1 MTQIGTRRC
10 DGGCDWFDGAH
21 RLSLRL
27 ASLLV
32 LVILF
37 ALAVPDVAAQG
48 RSVRG
53 KVTDQ
58 AGEPLKGAVVKLKNA
73 HTLHIRSY
81 ITQADGEYRFY
92 GLHPDLDYELK
103 AKYRGYT
110 SKVRTLNWYDSRTEA
125 QIDFTLRL
133 REDARE
139 SLNAVLARSAMGP
152 CKPLPATRGR

>member
-10 DGGCDWFDGAH
+10 EGGCDWIDGAH
-21 RLSLRL
+21 RFSLRF
-27 ASLLV
+27 AKRLLV
-32 LVILF
+32 VTLF
-37 ALAVPDVAAQG
+37 ALAVPHAAAQG

-53 KVTDQ
+53 KVMDQ
-58 AGEPLKGAVVKLKNA
+58 AGEPLKGAVVKIKDA

-81 ITQADGEYRFY
+81 ITQADGEYRFH

-125 QIDFTLRL
+125 QIDFKLRL
-133 REDARE
+133 REDARA
-139 SLNAVLARSAMGP
+139 SLNAVLTRSAMGP

>member
-1 MTQIGTRRC
+1 MTQIRMRRC
-10 DGGCDWFDGAH
+10 DGGCDRIDGAP
-21 RLSLRL
+21 RLSLRFAML
-27 ASLLV
+27 VLLV
-32 LVILF
+32 IFF
-37 ALAVPDVAAQG
+37 ALAVPDAAAQG

-58 AGEPLKGAVVKLKNA
+58 AGEPLKEAVVKIENA

-81 ITQADGEYRFY
+81 ITQADGEYRFH

-103 AKYRGYT
+103 AKYRAYT
-110 SKVRTLNWYDSRTEA
+110 SKVRTLNWYDARTEA
-125 QIDFTLRL
+125 RIDFKLRL

-139 SLNAVLARSAMGP
+139 SLNAVLARRAIGP